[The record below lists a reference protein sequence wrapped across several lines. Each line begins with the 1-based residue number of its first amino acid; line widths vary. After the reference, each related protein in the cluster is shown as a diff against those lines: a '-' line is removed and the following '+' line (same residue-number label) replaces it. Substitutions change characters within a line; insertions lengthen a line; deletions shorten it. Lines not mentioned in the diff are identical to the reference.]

1 MLSETPEI
9 REFTRRLTKPHVC
22 VPPGDAAIAA
32 CQARV
37 RDALVFTQVRD
48 NSFY

>member
-1 MLSETPEI
+1 MCHI
-9 REFTRRLTKPHVC
+9 FC

-37 RDALVFTQVRD
+37 RNALSVTQLRD
-48 NSFY
+48 NSFC